1 MADYLTYP
9 MKNLRITQHYTG
21 RTSHRPHWCN
31 LKTGKPLPDLKD
43 WPTDNGGKDGG
54 KDPVYAT
61 VDLIV
66 YRIWGVGTAG
76 VNTIFVNTKN
86 KVKLANGKTDYA
98 CALLTHPNDADLR
111 KYKPGQIIPKG
122 SIICYEGTDGCSA
135 NHIHMSVGLGKLTG
149 NGWAANANNKY
160 VITCTGGPLKPEDAF
175 FVDPLFSKV
184 LDAAGIAFKKLPAAS
199 TTPAVTYKTTDSLN
213 IRAGAGTTY
222 AVVGQYGKGT
232 KINVTST
239 TNVGGQ
245 TWGRTSE
252 GWVCLKYAKKVVK

>member
-1 MADYLTYP
+1 

-21 RTSHRPHWCN
+21 STSHRPHWCN
-31 LKTGKPLPDLKD
+31 LKTGKPLPGIKD
-43 WPTDNGGKDGG
+43 YPTDNGGKDGG

-76 VNTIFVNTKN
+76 INTLFVNTKD

-98 CALLTHPNDADLR
+98 CWYMTHPNDADLR
-111 KYKPGQIIPKG
+111 KYKPGMVIKKG
-122 SIICYEGTDGCSA
+122 SIICYEGTDGASG
-135 NHIHMSVGLGKLTG
+135 NHIHLSVGRGKLSG

-175 FVDPLFSKV
+175 FVDPQFTKILGT
-184 LDAAGIAFKKLPAAS
+184 AGIPFKKLPAAS
-199 TTPAVTYKTTDSLN
+199 STPAVTYKTTAVLN

-222 AVVGQYGKGT
+222 AVVGQYAKGT
-232 KINVTST
+232 KINVTKT
-239 TNVGGQ
+239 TTAGGQ
-245 TWGRTSE
+245 SWGRTDK
-252 GWVCLKYAKKVVK
+252 GWVCLRYAKKVK